1 MYAGKRSYII
11 DICIIHVFILCVQ
24 CRPFMQRV
32 ICAEFELLKSA
43 NGAKSSRPKGLIPRP
58 PVSNVTFGRISW
70 YYKVVP
76 SLTGTNMDVG
86 EQRLN
91 WFGLLGARK
100 FWISFTVWN
109 KMKLWSYL
117 AECLLLK
124 THLAP
129 FGFHN
134 LPCNLGKSTQ
144 STFTNTNKEVKR
156 ILKH

>member
-1 MYAGKRSYII
+1 MHHTCVHTMCAMPSLHATG
-11 DICIIHVFILCVQ
+11 HLCGVWAPEECKWCEVKPAQ
-24 CRPFMQRV
+24 
-32 ICAEFELLKSA
+32 
-43 NGAKSSRPKGLIPRP
+43 KGLIPRP
-58 PVSNVTFGRISW
+58 PVSNVTFHISR